1 MMSLS
6 AENLQMTI
14 QFISAPTF
22 VLNKK
27 GKIVAWNKAMTTLT
41 GIPVKSVLNK
51 KSWVVFLPRR
61 KRTPADGVL
70 KDGEARRE
78 EFLFLCGREERKVW
92 FIADPIIEEGSLVG
106 AFVRLEDFEPEERN
120 EHIKAISVEKEIIKE
135 VIKEVEVI
143 REVEVPV
150 EVIKEVEVIREVEVP
165 VEVIKEVL
173 VTTDGPEIK
182 KVTNEVAHIIGEL
195 TLLILKLKTGLEG
208 IDKSNDEALYQI
220 QSITTVSE
228 ELASS
233 VQEVAHKSEE
243 ADVQTR
249 EAQQEL
255 RKTFEVMKRISIT
268 TEDVS
273 GIIEL
278 IEDVAS
284 QTKVLA
290 LNAEIEAA
298 RVGDAGRGFDVVAA
312 EIKMLSNKTR
322 RGAQDITK
330 RIQMMQK
337 ATKEGIDS
345 ISSVVE
351 SVKETKSLRTT
362 ISYAILEQS
371 SITEKLVRD
380 GELAVVK
387 NKEIAHSEEILE
399 AEVNNIFEKMTNLKE
414 LMSLL
419 QGGE

>member
-27 GKIVAWNKAMTTLT
+27 GKIVAWNKAMTILT

-106 AFVRLEDFEPEERN
+106 AFVRLEDFEAEERN
-120 EHIKAISVEKEIIKE
+120 EHIKAISVEKEIIK
-135 VIKEVEVI
+135 
-143 REVEVPV
+143 

-255 RKTFEVMKRISIT
+255 RKTFEVMKT
-268 TEDVS
+268 
-273 GIIEL
+273 
-278 IEDVAS
+278 
-284 QTKVLA
+284 
-290 LNAEIEAA
+290 
-298 RVGDAGRGFDVVAA
+298 
-312 EIKMLSNKTR
+312 
-322 RGAQDITK
+322 
-330 RIQMMQK
+330 
-337 ATKEGIDS
+337 
-345 ISSVVE
+345 
-351 SVKETKSLRTT
+351 
-362 ISYAILEQS
+362 
-371 SITEKLVRD
+371 
-380 GELAVVK
+380 
-387 NKEIAHSEEILE
+387 
-399 AEVNNIFEKMTNLKE
+399 
-414 LMSLL
+414 
-419 QGGE
+419 